1 MQASEP
7 GDVQKTKVTDKLVT
21 SLWDRWEIEAH
32 NCSLKETF
40 QKFEEKY
47 EGLEI
52 RDVMRGNTP
61 VYFYAI
67 MNAAGKEKDKEKTLS
82 SQVSE
87 LLFGN

>member
-40 QKFEEKY
+40 
-47 EGLEI
+47 
-52 RDVMRGNTP
+52 
-61 VYFYAI
+61 
-67 MNAAGKEKDKEKTLS
+67 
-82 SQVSE
+82 
-87 LLFGN
+87 